1 MRRKRL
7 FWRLFALLLA
17 ANAAA
22 VLLAGFFAARQV
34 RQWYVQHVRDTLE
47 VQASETAR
55 LATPLF
61 AAGQPDR
68 LQEFCRSAG
77 AGPTRITAIFP
88 SGLVAG
94 DSREEPRNMEN
105 HADRPEIQQALAGA
119 VGQSTRLSPTIR
131 ETMMYVAM
139 PVRQGEHVIGV
150 MRAAVSLRGVENAL
164 EAMRRNLLWVGLTGC
179 LAVAAVSLIASR
191 WISRPL
197 EVVRAGAER
206 FARGELLHRLPAL
219 GVEEIAAVADALN
232 LMARQLQERI
242 ETIQRQQNEHEAML
256 MSMNEGVLAV
266 DLRAAIISLNRTCA
280 ELLEVDPDKAAGRL
294 LHETIRRAELL
305 GFVEAA
311 LASDEPLE
319 ADLELCGAV
328 RRLLRVQGTSLYGA
342 QRQKIGAL
350 LVMHDVTR
358 LRQLEE
364 MRREFVANVSHELR
378 TPITSIKGFVETLL
392 DGAWDDRANAERF
405 LKIIHRQVDRL
416 DAIIGDL
423 LALSRVEKGSEEQRI
438 QFASESVRDVLAA
451 ALDMC
456 QTKAFDK
463 RIAIRLD
470 CPADLRAE
478 INASLLEQ
486 AVMNLLDNAV
496 KYSEPD
502 SLIEAAAC
510 CEGENLVIRVTDR
523 GCGIE
528 AEHLPRLFERFY
540 RVDKARSR
548 ELGGTGLGLAIVKH
562 IALAHRGSVTVQSA
576 LGKGAQFTIRLPLTS
591 RRADSPISNPGNI
604 IG

>member
-22 VLLAGFFAARQV
+22 VVLSGVYAAQQV
-34 RQWYVQHVRDTLE
+34 RQWYWQQVRDTLE
-47 VQASETAR
+47 VQASEGAI
-55 LATPLF
+55 LAAPLF
-61 AAGQPDR
+61 TAGRSER
-68 LQEFCRSAG
+68 LQEFCRTAG
-77 AGPTRITAIFP
+77 VGPTRITAILP
-88 SGLVAG
+88 SGLVVG

-105 HADRPEIQQALAGA
+105 HADRPEIREAFAGA
-119 VGQSTRLSPTIR
+119 IGQSTRLSPTLR
-131 ETMMYVAM
+131 ERMMYVAV
-139 PVRQGEHVIGV
+139 PVRQAEQVIGV
-150 MRAAVSLRGVENAL
+150 LRAAVAL
-164 EAMRRNLLWVGLTGC
+164 HDEERALDAVRRNLLWVGLAGC
-179 LAVAAVSLIASR
+179 LAVATVSLIVSQ

-197 EVVRAGAER
+197 EAVRAGAER
-206 FARGELLHRLPAL
+206 FARGELLHRLPAS
-219 GVEEIAAVADALN
+219 GVEEIGAVADALN
-232 LMARQLQERI
+232 SMARQLQERI
-242 ETIQRQQNEHEAML
+242 ETIQRQQYEHEAML
-256 MSMNEGVLAV
+256 MSMKEGVLAV

-280 ELLEVDPDKAAGRL
+280 ELLEVNPTKVAGRL

-305 GFVEAA
+305 AFVEAA

-342 QRQKIGAL
+342 QRKKIGAL
-350 LVMHDVTR
+350 VVMHDVTR
-358 LRQLEE
+358 LRQLED
-364 MRREFVANVSHELR
+364 MRSEFVANVSHELR

-392 DGAWDDRANAERF
+392 DGAWDDRDNAQRF
-405 LKIIHRQVDRL
+405 LQIIHRQVDRL

-423 LALSRVEKGSEEQRI
+423 LALSRVEKGNEEQRI
-438 QFASESVRDVLAA
+438 QFAAEPLREVLAA
-451 ALDMC
+451 AIEMC
-456 QTKAFDK
+456 QTKALEKHID
-463 RIAIRLD
+463 IRLD

-496 KYSEPD
+496 KYSEPGGFV
-502 SLIEAAAC
+502 EAAAC
-510 CEGENLVIRVTDR
+510 CEGEHLVIRVTDR

-562 IALAHRGSVTVQSA
+562 IAIAHRGSVEVQST
-576 LGKGAQFTIRLPLTS
+576 LGKGSQFIIRLPLAS
-591 RRADSPISNPGNI
+591 RRPDLHTTNPANI